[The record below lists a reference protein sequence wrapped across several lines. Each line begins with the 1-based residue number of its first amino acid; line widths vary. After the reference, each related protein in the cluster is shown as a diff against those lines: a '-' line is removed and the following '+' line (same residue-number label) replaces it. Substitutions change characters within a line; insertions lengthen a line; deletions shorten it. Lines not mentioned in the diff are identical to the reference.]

1 MRMPEGWAPS
11 GDCGG
16 FDKQNMN
23 SIKDTVLD
31 IIAKEGSIDRASI
44 TLESTLRDLNI
55 HSLDG
60 VQIVFALED
69 TFDICVPEDQV
80 QHATGTVAEL
90 IEGIERL
97 VAAKSEPVAKIGA

>member
-1 MRMPEGWAPS
+1 MGTPS
-11 GDCGG
+11 HHGCGHLN
-16 FDKQNMN
+16 KQNMN

-31 IIAKEGSIDRASI
+31 VIAKEGRVDRASI
-44 TLESTLRDLNI
+44 TLESTLRDLDI

-60 VQIVFALED
+60 VQIIFTLED

-90 IEGIERL
+90 IEGIEQL
-97 VAAKSEPVAKIGA
+97 VAAKNRPVAKIGA